1 MTVLDKDIP
10 FIKVLMVISRK
21 TITKE
26 IKLNSKYHYVDF
38 SEDLK
43 MDWCKLQCEVNL
55 FDSMKEAQDKWN
67 QMISR
72 DKDFF
77 SKHFLFVKDEE
88 DNLVGSAGLWYGS
101 DFDESRLRVHYVA
114 VSQDHQHQKIAQAML
129 TRLCI
134 MYDKIPSKYPL
145 YLVTQSQSY
154 GAIKCYS
161 RLGFT
166 PYLGAYHGSSE
177 QKSKQAWQ
185 SVTQILADRS

>member
-1 MTVLDKDIP
+1 
-10 FIKVLMVISRK
+10 MVISRK
-21 TITKE
+21 TIEKE
-26 IKLNSKYHYVDF
+26 IELNSNYHYVDF
-38 SEDLK
+38 SEDL
-43 MDWCKLQCEVNL
+43 MVDWCKLQCEVNL
-55 FDSMKEAQDKWN
+55 FDSMKDAQNKWN
-67 QMISR
+67 QMIQR

-77 SKHFLFVKDEE
+77 SKRFLFVKDDD

-114 VSQDHQHQKIAQAML
+114 VSQSAQHQKIAQAML

-134 MYDKIPSKYPL
+134 MYDSIPSKYPL

-185 SVTQILADRS
+185 SVMQILADRS

>member
-1 MTVLDKDIP
+1 MTVLDKNVP

-21 TITKE
+21 TIEKE
-26 IKLNSKYHYVDF
+26 IELNSNYHYVDF
-38 SEDLK
+38 SEDL
-43 MDWCKLQCEVNL
+43 MVDWCKLQCEVNL
-55 FDSMKEAQDKWN
+55 FDSMKDAQNKWN
-67 QMISR
+67 QMIQR

-77 SKHFLFVKDEE
+77 SKRFLFVKDDD

-114 VSQDHQHQKIAQAML
+114 VSQSAQHQKIAQAML

-134 MYDKIPSKYPL
+134 MYDSIPSKYPL

-185 SVTQILADRS
+185 SVAQILADRS

>member
-1 MTVLDKDIP
+1 MTVLDKNVP

-21 TITKE
+21 TIEKE
-26 IKLNSKYHYVDF
+26 IELNSNYHYVDF
-38 SEDLK
+38 SEDL
-43 MDWCKLQCEVNL
+43 MVDWCKLQCEVNL
-55 FDSMKEAQDKWN
+55 FDSMKDAQNKWN
-67 QMISR
+67 QMIQR

-77 SKHFLFVKDEE
+77 SKRFLFVKDDD

-114 VSQDHQHQKIAQAML
+114 VSQSAQHQKIAQAML

-134 MYDKIPSKYPL
+134 MYDSIPSKYPL

-185 SVTQILADRS
+185 SVMQILADRS